1 MTDDPES
8 QPRIVC
14 RRCLSGLDDLSR
26 DRLLTGNL
34 QELMDMKCLGGITT
48 NPTIVE
54 LARSQG
60 HGYDEQIA
68 ELADAPTRTRPC

>member
-1 MTDDPES
+1 MTQNPNLA
-8 QPRIVC
+8 
-14 RRCLSGLDDLSR
+14 LSAAGVSVGLDDLSR

-34 QELMDMKCLGGITT
+34 QELMDMKCLVGITT
-48 NPTIVE
+48 NPTIFE
-54 LARSQG
+54 LALSQG